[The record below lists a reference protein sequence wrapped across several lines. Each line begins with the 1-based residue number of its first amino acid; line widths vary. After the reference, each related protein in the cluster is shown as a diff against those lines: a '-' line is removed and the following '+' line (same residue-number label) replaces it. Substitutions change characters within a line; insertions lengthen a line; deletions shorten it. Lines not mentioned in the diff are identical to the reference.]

1 MAMAQGELSQKWL
14 ICYPSLKIGFCE
26 VLMMTT
32 SFRYS
37 LFDVTYPD
45 SDGWPMAE
53 SDATRDYLIY

>member
-1 MAMAQGELSQKWL
+1 
-14 ICYPSLKIGFCE
+14 
-26 VLMMTT
+26 MMTT